1 VRFEELNHTADVG
14 IRAYGATVEELFVN
28 AAVGMFSLIVELE
41 TVKPRGEV
49 EVRVTAE
56 DLETL
61 MVNWLQELLFL
72 HETQHLVFCD
82 FDVAIEKLDLTG
94 RARGEAIDKR
104 RHELKLAV
112 KAVTYHRLK
121 VDPEKGVAEIIFDI

>member
-1 VRFEELNHTADVG
+1 MRFEELDHTADVG
-14 IRAYGATVEELFVN
+14 IRAYGATVEELFEN
-28 AAVGMFSLIVELE
+28 AAAGLFSLIVELE

-49 EVRVTAE
+49 EVKVTAE

-121 VDPEKGVAEIIFDI
+121 VDPAKGVAEIIFDI